1 MRVLKKTIWPHQ
13 IKLAS
18 NVEDNCDPRLVWLNE
33 KLSKDRWYL
42 VGPNT
47 YCFKTQQDAVIFS
60 LRWS

>member
-18 NVEDNCDPRLVWLNE
+18 NVQDNCDSRLIWLNE

-42 VGPNT
+42 IGPGFGSVMPET
-47 YCFKTQQDAVIFS
+47 VIG
-60 LRWS
+60 LY

>member
-13 IKLAS
+13 VKLES
-18 NVEDNCDPRLVWLNE
+18 NVEDDRDPRLVWLKE

-47 YCFKTQQDAVIFS
+47 YCFKTGSDKIKT
-60 LRWS
+60 

>member
-13 IKLAS
+13 IKLVS
-18 NVEDNCDPRLVWLNE
+18 DVQDNCDPRLIWLNE

-42 VGPNT
+42 IGPDT